1 MTQISR
7 ITLAAS
13 ALNQLGHYAS

>member
-7 ITLAAS
+7 IEGS
-13 ALNQLGHYAS
+13 I